1 MAKRLFVGG
10 LPYNVTDVQLKDMFS
25 PFGAIVSCTVI
36 TDRMTGQSK
45 GFGFVE
51 MEDDKAADEAMAK
64 LNETEI
70 DGRKIAV
77 NEARPRPERT
87 DRPYQPRNDGGD
99 RRGSFNPRRGG
110 GRY

>member
-10 LPYNVTDVQLKDMFS
+10 LPYSVTEAELKDMFT
-25 PFGAIVSCTVI
+25 PFGAIVSCSLI

-51 MEDDKAADEAMAK
+51 MENDKDADEAITK
-64 LNETEI
+64 LNGFEK

-87 DRPYQPRNDGGD
+87 DRPYEPRREGGD
-99 RRGSFNPRRGG
+99 RRVFFI
-110 GRY
+110 